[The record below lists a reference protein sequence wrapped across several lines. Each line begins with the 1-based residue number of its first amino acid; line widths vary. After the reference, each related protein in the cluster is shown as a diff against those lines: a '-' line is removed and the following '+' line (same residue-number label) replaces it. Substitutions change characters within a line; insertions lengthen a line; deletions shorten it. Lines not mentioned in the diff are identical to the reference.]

1 MFHFFYVNV
10 SVPVPESSLS
20 VYLSYLISGWRIGLF
35 DFYDE
40 AIGAYECMRV
50 RGLFSS
56 ASKKRS
62 LLSWLFFRWDN
73 VDLQCRNSYV
83 HEFVFK
89 ELKVK
94 TRVYFRGS
102 LRIIIGHDFSTSIYV
117 ASVEAHCLHSALRH
131 RRERHTSIYHSCYGF
146 SDFFF
151 MLFG

>member
-1 MFHFFYVNV
+1 MN
-10 SVPVPESSLS
+10 
-20 VYLSYLISGWRIGLF
+20 
-35 DFYDE
+35 
-40 AIGAYECMRV
+40 
-50 RGLFSS
+50 
-56 ASKKRS
+56 
-62 LLSWLFFRWDN
+62 
-73 VDLQCRNSYV
+73 LQCRNSCV

-102 LRIIIGHDFSTSIYV
+102 LRTIIGHDFSTSIYV

-151 MLFG
+151 MVFGQPVGIRENREGEEISCVHSRLS